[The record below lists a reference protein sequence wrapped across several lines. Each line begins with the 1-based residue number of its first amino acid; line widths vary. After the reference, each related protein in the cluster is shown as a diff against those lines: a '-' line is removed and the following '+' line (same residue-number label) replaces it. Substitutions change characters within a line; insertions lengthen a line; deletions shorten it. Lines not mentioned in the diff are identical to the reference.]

1 MAVLHEIRGKVE
13 NILGDKKKAELSFEQ
28 DLDEDIKKLASNQG
42 DITSLLYNTVCLQV
56 IQVNTKLGGKVN
68 HLRAEK
74 ESQRVAYSD
83 VTTERDILRDKLEQ
97 ALSTLECPAAACVVC
112 MVEVGRNE
120 NYEKGKSHK
129 RVRILPC
136 VV

>member
-13 NILGDKKKAELSFEQ
+13 NILGDKKKAELLFEQ

-42 DITSLLYNTVCLQV
+42 DITNLLLQV
-56 IQVNTKLGGKVN
+56 IQVNTKLGGEVN
-68 HLRAEK
+68 RLRAEK
-74 ESQRVAYSD
+74 EIQRVAYSD

-97 ALSTLECPAAACVVC
+97 ALSTLEYPAAACVVC

>member
-1 MAVLHEIRGKVE
+1 MKILHEIRGKVE
-13 NILGDKKKAELSFEQ
+13 DILGDKKKAELSFEQ

-42 DITSLLYNTVCLQV
+42 DMRSLVCSAVCLQV
-56 IQVNTKLGGKVN
+56 IQDSTKLGDEVD
-68 HLRAEK
+68 HLRAE
-74 ESQRVAYSD
+74 EETHRAAYSD